1 MLTCKRGCPQP
12 VGLST
17 SVRPREVDSN
27 NRLCE
32 RGSALV
38 LIPVL
43 VVIIVFAAGLVIDSA
58 VAFSAKRALVEVASA
73 AANDAA
79 NALDDDPLYSG
90 GNVRLDNDLANRM
103 ALNALTGRTDGLEH
117 LRLVSTSVSVVDGRP
132 VVTVVVSGKA
142 RPVFGV
148 LPGVDLFDIT
158 ATARSTT
165 WRRA

>member
-1 MLTCKRGCPQP
+1 MLSRGRGCR
-12 VGLST
+12 S
-17 SVRPREVDSN
+17 
-27 NRLCE
+27 E

-43 VVIIVFAAGLVIDSA
+43 VVILVFAAGLVIDSA
-58 VAFSAKRALVEVASA
+58 VAFSAKRSLVEVASA

-79 NALDDDPLYSG
+79 NALDEDPLYSG
-90 GNVRLDNDLANRM
+90 GAVRLHDDLVKRM
-103 ALNALTGRTDGLEH
+103 ALDALARRTDGLEDV
-117 LRLVSTSVSVVDGRP
+117 RLVSTSVSVADGRP

-158 ATARSTT
+158 ARARSTT
-165 WRRA
+165 WRTT